1 MDLGGIIAIVVAGAI
16 FVTAAV
22 IGTRLIVNRPKVIT
36 GTEPQVWNGPE
47 GRTVDIPAR
56 QISATLSGAMSF
68 LALGRYTGRSAVRIT
83 PTAVQTLTMR
93 TKTIP
98 YEQIAEVD
106 VRHGNPEY
114 VTLNY
119 TSGMGIGVITS
130 SWQAADAMLY
140 ELSAHCRL
148 SPPAWHRIARF
159 VQPAPP
165 QPRSPQWGPPPQGPP
180 PQGPPPQGPPQAGW
194 R

>member
-22 IGTRLIVNRPKVIT
+22 IGIRLIVNRPKVIT

-119 TSGMGIGVITS
+119 TNGMGLGVITS
-130 SWQAADAMLY
+130 SWQAADAMLV
-140 ELSAHCRL
+140 ELSRRCRL
-148 SPPAWHRIARF
+148 TPPAWHRIARF
-159 VQPAPP
+159 VRPPPQQAPP
-165 QPRSPQWGPPPQGPP
+165 PQQGPPPPQGPAP
-180 PQGPPPQGPPQAGW
+180 GQAGW